1 MNEQYNSI
9 LSLPYIQINI
19 NIWVVYLFFII
30 FLFFIL
36 IVVLKITRWFIRRKQ
51 HFKQTIF
58 LVKFPRDEHEDGRND
73 DFTIEKLKEEISK
86 GESLFSSIGGLRAQH
101 GIRRWL
107 FGRDDNFSFEIVAN
121 NKRIAFYVISPSKM
135 SRYIEQHIHAYYP
148 DAYIEESSDYNIFN
162 KNGVVLINYFKTK
175 NDFIL
180 PIKTYTKMEHDPMN
194 SIVNTMSKMDN
205 NEGISLQLMVRSASP
220 NWHKRISTFTRYLGK
235 GKSVKEAILLIS
247 RNKTF
252 GFFIDIIKFAKP
264 PVEGGEHINESMEKM
279 TSMQEEMIKNIEEKN
294 SKAGLD
300 VNLRVVVSTK
310 DKFRAKSYISNI
322 SNALNEYNYYEYGNK
337 FSAPM
342 SSIFKLK
349 MIKDFIHR
357 RFSEKES
364 FLLNTEELTSIFH
377 FPLRQLETPNI
388 LWLEAKSAPAPS
400 NMSKNGICLG
410 ENTYRGIKNKII
422 MKKEDR
428 RRHTYILGKS
438 GGGKSVLLA
447 GMAIQDI
454 INGDGVGILDPHGDL
469 IDDVIKKIPPER
481 AEDVILFAPYD
492 TERPLGLNLL
502 EYDKRYP
509 EQKTFM
515 INEVINIFDKLYDL
529 KSTGGPMFEYY
540 MRNALLLIMDDPE
553 SGSTL
558 MEVPKVLA
566 DEGFRKMKLSKCKDQ
581 TVVDFWE
588 KEAQKAGGDA
598 ALANIV
604 PYITSKLT
612 QFISNDLMRPIIGQ
626 QKSSFN
632 VRDAMNSQK
641 ILLIDLSKGKIGET
655 NGSLLGLILIGKI
668 LISALSR
675 SDMEPEKRKDFYLYI
690 DEFQNYITD
699 SISAILSEARKYG
712 LDLIMAHQYI
722 GQLTINGDT
731 SVRDAVFGNVG
742 TIMSFRTGADD
753 AEFLEKEFA
762 PVFNQHDLINA
773 EGHSIY
779 TKLLIDNVAS
789 RPFTMVAQYPLP
801 GKDYGIDDKIRQ
813 ISRLKYGKDRKI
825 VDSEILNRIKG
836 I

>member
-1 MNEQYNSI
+1 MGGEYSKVLSLSFMSIELDMWLIYLAFFLLGFFFLLLVLRVIRFI
-9 LSLPYIQINI
+9 LSQSKHHEQ
-19 NIWVVYLFFII
+19 VV
-30 FLFFIL
+30 
-36 IVVLKITRWFIRRKQ
+36 
-51 HFKQTIF
+51 F
-58 LVKFPRDEHEDGRND
+58 LVKFSRDDSDDGQKGEFSTEQLR
-73 DFTIEKLKEEISK
+73 EEISK
-86 GESLFSSIGGLRAQH
+86 GESLFSSIGGLRAQR
-101 GIRRWL
+101 GFVKWFL
-107 FGRDDNFSFEIVAN
+107 GRDDHFSFEIVAD
-121 NKRIAFYVISPSKM
+121 NKQIVFYVVAPDEM
-135 SRYIEQHIHAYYP
+135 GRYIEQHIHAYYP
-148 DAYIEESSDYNIFN
+148 DAYVETVDDYNIFS
-162 KNGVVLINYFKTK
+162 KKGATVANYFKTK
-175 NDFIL
+175 NDFL
-180 PIKTYTKMEHDPMN
+180 FPIKTYMKMEHDPMN
-194 SIVNTMSKMDN
+194 SIVNTMSKMEDGEN
-205 NEGISLQLMVRSASP
+205 VAFQVLVRSARLE
-220 NWHKRISTFTRYLGK
+220 WHSRISAFTRYIGK
-235 GKSVKEAILLIS
+235 GKSVRESIKLVSKSQFWVFFTDLI
-247 RNKTF
+247 KT
-252 GFFIDIIKFAKP
+252 AKP
-264 PVEGGEHINESMEKM
+264 PTENEKIEKDEKL
-279 TSMQEEMIKNIEEKN
+279 TSMQEEMVKNIEEKN

-300 VNLRVVVSTK
+300 VNLRVIANTENK
-310 DKFRAKSYISNI
+310 YNAKNYISNI
-322 SNALNEYNYYEYGNK
+322 SRALNEYNYYEYGNK
-337 FSAPM
+337 FTGAM
-342 SSIFKLK
+342 SPLFQSTI
-349 MIKDFIHR
+349 IKNFIHR

-364 FLLNTEELTSIFH
+364 FLLNAEELTSIFH
-377 FPLRQLETPNI
+377 FPLKELETPNI
-388 LWLEAKSAPAPS
+388 LWLEAKNAPAPS
-400 NMSKNGICLG
+400 NIPEKGICLG
-410 ENTYRGIKNKII
+410 TNTYRGVKKEIRIKS
-422 MKKEDR
+422 EDR

-454 INGDGVGILDPHGDL
+454 INGEGVGVLDPHGDL
-469 IDDVIKKIPPER
+469 IDDIIKKIPPER

-502 EYDKRYP
+502 EYDERYP

-515 INEVINIFDKLYDL
+515 INEIINIFDKLYDL

-540 MRNALLLIMDDPE
+540 MRNALLLIMDDPN

-566 DEGFRKMKLSKCKDQ
+566 DEEFRKMKLSKCKDQ
-581 TVVDFWE
+581 TVIDFWE

-632 VRDAMNSQK
+632 IRDAMNNQK

-675 SDMEPEKRKDFYLYI
+675 SDMAPEKRKDFYLYI

-712 LDLIMAHQYI
+712 LDLIMAHQYV

-742 TIMSFRTGADD
+742 TMMSFRMGADD

-762 PVFNQHDLINA
+762 PVFSQHDLINS
-773 EGHSIY
+773 EGHNIY
-779 TKLLIDNVAS
+779 VKLLIDNVAS

-813 ISRLKYGKDRKI
+813 ISRLKYGKNREI
-825 VDSEILNRIKG
+825 VDAEILNRIKG